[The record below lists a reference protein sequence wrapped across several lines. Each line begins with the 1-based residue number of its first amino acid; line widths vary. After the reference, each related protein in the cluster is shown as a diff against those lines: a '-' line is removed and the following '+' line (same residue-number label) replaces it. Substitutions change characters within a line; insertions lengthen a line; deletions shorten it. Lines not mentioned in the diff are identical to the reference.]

1 MRRMFRTAATVLVG
15 LILAFAPGYG
25 QQPSSNQSPARAGGS
40 ILGRPSP
47 PQPVQKQGVEYLVGA
62 WNFTWTGRESAVTP
76 GPRTGTVRFTR
87 LGETPS
93 LEMSVVG
100 KTDAGAGYKE
110 NGTLVWQAST
120 RTLAMHE
127 TLANGV
133 SMLSVAD
140 WSSPIALRF
149 ESAPVRVKGEVVR
162 LRRIYTIISATSFTV
177 NEELSTNG
185 GPFVRLGGGV
195 FSRIK

>member
-1 MRRMFRTAATVLVG
+1 
-15 LILAFAPGYG
+15 
-25 QQPSSNQSPARAGGS
+25 
-40 ILGRPSP
+40 
-47 PQPVQKQGVEYLVGA
+47 
-62 WNFTWTGRESAVTP
+62 
-76 GPRTGTVRFTR
+76 
-87 LGETPS
+87 
-93 LEMSVVG
+93 MSVVG

-110 NGTLVWQAST
+110 SGTVVWQAST
-120 RTLAMHE
+120 MTLAMHE
-127 TLANGV
+127 TLASGV

>member
-1 MRRMFRTAATVLVG
+1 MPRMFRTAITVVVG
-15 LILAFAPGYG
+15 LALTLPAAYG
-25 QQPSSNQSPARAGGS
+25 QQLPSNQTPAGAGGAL
-40 ILGRPSP
+40 LGRPSP
-47 PQPVQKQGVEYLVGA
+47 PQPLQKPGVDYLAGT
-62 WNFTWTGRESAVTP
+62 WNFTWTGRESVVTP
-76 GPRTGTVRFTR
+76 GPRTGTVMFAR
-87 LGETPS
+87 LGDTPS

-110 NGTLVWQAST
+110 GGTLVWHATT

-127 TLANGV
+127 TLASGV
-133 SMLSVAD
+133 MMLSVGD

-177 NEELSTNG
+177 NEELSTNT

-195 FSRIK
+195 FSKIK

>member
-1 MRRMFRTAATVLVG
+1 MFRTVASVLVG
-15 LILAFAPGYG
+15 LALMFAPGSAQ
-25 QQPSSNQSPARAGGS
+25 QQPPSNQTPGAGGAL
-40 ILGRPSP
+40 LGRPSP
-47 PQPVQKQGVEYLVGA
+47 PQPLQKQGVEYLAGT

-76 GPRTGTVRFTR
+76 GPRTGTVTFAR
-87 LGETPS
+87 LGDTPS
-93 LEMSVVG
+93 LEMTVAG
-100 KTDAGAGYKE
+100 KTDAGAAYKE
-110 NGTLVWQAST
+110 SGTLVWQATT

-127 TLANGV
+127 TLANGLT
-133 SMLSVAD
+133 MLSVAD

-185 GPFVRLGGGV
+185 APFVRLGGGV
-195 FSRIK
+195 FSKIR